1 MTDQEASMMKRTE
14 FFFIF
19 ITIIFLQFIICDS
32 AISCVGRIL
41 NLAVDSSPDQQ
52 TVGNVLAVFINERT
66 GTTVNL
72 KSCSDIHECQ
82 DMVKRGDADIFIS
95 YTGPASSAIPGKRQG
110 NTAQET
116 YSLVKQ
122 YFIHNYSLIWLRPFG
137 YHGPVDQYL
146 QSDSDQDSLAAAV
159 ITRKVLNK
167 FPVLDRVI
175 NKLSGKID
183 DAVLKEL
190 VQSSDSGKDK
200 AAIKKFLKQRNL
212 I

>member
-1 MTDQEASMMKRTE
+1 MMKRSE

-19 ITIIFLQFIICDS
+19 IILIFLQFIICDS
-32 AISCVGRIL
+32 GISCVGRIL
-41 NLAVDSSPDQQ
+41 NLAVNSSPDQQ
-52 TVGNVLAVFINERT
+52 TVGSVLAVFINERT

-72 KSCSDIHECQ
+72 KSCSDIQECQ
-82 DMVKRGDADIFIS
+82 DMVEKGDADMFIS
-95 YTGPASSAIPGKRQG
+95 YTGPAISAITGKRQG
-110 NTAQET
+110 NTVQET

-122 YFIHNYSLIWLRPFG
+122 YFINKYSMIWLRPFG
-137 YHGPVDQYL
+137 YHGPVDQHL
-146 QSDSDQDSLAAAV
+146 QPDSVKDSLAAAV

-175 NKLSGKID
+175 NKLSGRID
-183 DAVLKEL
+183 DTVLKEL

>member
-1 MTDQEASMMKRTE
+1 MMKRAE
-14 FFFIF
+14 FFFIV
-19 ITIIFLQFIICDS
+19 INVISLFIICDS
-32 AISCVGRIL
+32 GISCVGRIL

-72 KSCSDIHECQ
+72 KSCSDIQECQ
-82 DMVKRGDADIFIS
+82 DMVEKGDADMFIS
-95 YTGPASSAIPGKRQG
+95 YTGPASSAIPGTRQG

-122 YFIHNYSLIWLRPFG
+122 YFIHNYSMIWLRPFG
-137 YHGPVDQYL
+137 YHGPVDKHL
-146 QSDSDQDSLAAAV
+146 HSDCDEDSLAAAV

-175 NKLSGKID
+175 NKLSGRID

-200 AAIKKFLKQRNL
+200 AAIKKFLKQGNL